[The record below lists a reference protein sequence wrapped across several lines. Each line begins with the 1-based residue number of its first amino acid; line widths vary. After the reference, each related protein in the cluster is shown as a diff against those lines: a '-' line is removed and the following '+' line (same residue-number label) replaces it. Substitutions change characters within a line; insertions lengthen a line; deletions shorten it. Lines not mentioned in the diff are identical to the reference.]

1 MGGRCT
7 ATPRHAIDACALR
20 PARVWPVR
28 SCADHRAARRY
39 AQVETPVDLQ
49 MCRSIKDGAMYCGW
63 TMSPALGTVDFGN
76 GVTVASNDTAVGIVK
91 FDTDG
96 KAEWASAAVMG
107 SLLGALAFDASLDGS
122 VLAVVTQNSVVR
134 IGTSGMQ
141 TGAVLWEQPN
151 QNPLQYSLV
160 VTDDNKEV
168 YVAGIV
174 MDTDPLLLNDTSGN
188 AVVVRSRGYIDLVML
203 NYDATYGTPTWAT
216 GGGGPDLDYFVGSIA
231 KDSDTHGIF
240 FGGYTRCARCQHG
253 GSLAP
258 PPLGVHCP
266 RSLWPSSCLA

>member
-1 MGGRCT
+1 
-7 ATPRHAIDACALR
+7 
-20 PARVWPVR
+20 
-28 SCADHRAARRY
+28 
-39 AQVETPVDLQ
+39 
-49 MCRSIKDGAMYCGW
+49 MYCRW
-63 TMSPALGTVDFGN
+63 TMSPALGTVDLGN

-96 KAEWASAAVMG
+96 KAEWASAAMMG
-107 SLLGALAFDASLDGS
+107 TTSSGGNQAFDASLDGS
-122 VLAVVTQNSVVR
+122 LLAVVTQNSVVR
-134 IGTSGMQ
+134 ISTSGMQ

-151 QNPLQYSLV
+151 PLAQYSLV

-174 MDTDPLLLNDTSGN
+174 TDNDPLLLNDTSGN
-188 AVVVRSRGYIDLVML
+188 AVVVRSRGSYDLVML

-216 GGGGPDLDYFVGSIA
+216 GGGGPGMDYFVGSIA

-253 GSLAP
+253 GSLGP

>member
-1 MGGRCT
+1 M
-7 ATPRHAIDACALR
+7 
-20 PARVWPVR
+20 
-28 SCADHRAARRY
+28 
-39 AQVETPVDLQ
+39 
-49 MCRSIKDGAMYCGW
+49 
-63 TMSPALGTVDFGN
+63 
-76 GVTVASNDTAVGIVK
+76 GIVK

-151 QNPLQYSLV
+151 QNPFQYSLV

-174 MDTDPLLLNDTSGN
+174 IDTDPLLLNDTSGN
-188 AVVVRSRGYIDLVML
+188 AVVVRSRGSYDLVML

>member
-151 QNPLQYSLV
+151 PIPSQGMV
-160 VTDDNKEV
+160 VTDDNQEV
-168 YVAGIV
+168 YVAGV
-174 MDTDPLLLNDTSGN
+174 VTGTGPLLLNDTSGN
-188 AVVVRSRGYIDLVML
+188 AVVVRSRGSYDLVML